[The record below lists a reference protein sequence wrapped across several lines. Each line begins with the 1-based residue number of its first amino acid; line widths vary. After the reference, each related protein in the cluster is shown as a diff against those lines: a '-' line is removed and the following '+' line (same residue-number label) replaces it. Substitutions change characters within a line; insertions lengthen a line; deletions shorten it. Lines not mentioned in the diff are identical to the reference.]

1 MALSY
6 SYEDTLPDRTNI
18 SVTWNILSLKR
29 RIVYNEYENLVEEVE
44 WSVTVSET
52 INFKTIS
59 YMESG
64 IVLLDIES
72 LTNPI
77 DYYSLSKDQVLEW
90 VKNKLNQIY
99 YIENHPDN
107 YITRYENMMI
117 SNLRYGSLKEYN
129 DNLPWN

>member
-6 SYEDTLPDRTNI
+6 SYEDTLPNRTNI
-18 SVTWNILSLKR
+18 SVIWNILSLKR
-29 RIVYNEYENLVEEVE
+29 RRVYDEYENLVEEVE

-59 YMESG
+59 YTESG

-72 LTNPI
+72 LINPI
-77 DYYSLSKDQVLEW
+77 DYYSLTKDQVLEW
-90 VKNKLNQIY
+90 VKNELNKIY

-117 SNLRYGSLKEYN
+117 SNLRYGSLKECN
-129 DNLPWN
+129 NFPWD